1 MIINYFKIKNIDT
14 KNIENK
20 LKIISNSDTENAEY
34 ITRVFEKTIN
44 YLFKEETI
52 SEDILQNNIS
62 KDMLKEKTVVY
73 FDTIKTNND
82 VKESIL
88 GAKEIIIIGNHENK
102 QISDNIKLINIK
114 KKSEI
119 KKSIKNK
126 EIIIGFN
133 IDNID
138 FSKYY
143 YNNMSSYYL
152 NVLNSLNELNE
163 DKLKRDTEEVCT
175 QILLNKENFVSK
187 NKEDENHIQLKKI
200 IKTYERLL
208 KHAKVNKINEKYA
221 FYNASEITLYETKL
235 INELS
240 DLVCVL
246 NMDKKEMI
254 SKIYDIMCKRM
265 HEEAM
270 KTEACSFKDD
280 KCAKMRYTDR
290 LPRFRKKRLLQQH
303 IPIKREG
310 LQIFKRR
317 PLMWDMLN
325 IV

>member
-1 MIINYFKIKNIDT
+1 MPGDNVELN
-14 KNIENK
+14 
-20 LKIISNSDTENAEY
+20 LIIS
-34 ITRVFEKTIN
+34 V
-44 YLFKEETI
+44 
-52 SEDILQNNIS
+52 
-62 KDMLKEKTVVY
+62 
-73 FDTIKTNND
+73 
-82 VKESIL
+82 
-88 GAKEIIIIGNHENK
+88 
-102 QISDNIKLINIK
+102 
-114 KKSEI
+114 
-119 KKSIKNK
+119 
-126 EIIIGFN
+126 
-133 IDNID
+133 
-138 FSKYY
+138 
-143 YNNMSSYYL
+143 
-152 NVLNSLNELNE
+152 NE

-290 LPRFRKKRLLQQH
+290 LSRFRKKRLLQQH